1 MLGKDLVGQ
10 RHTKLVFNMKNT
22 IFLIDDDKN
31 ILTSV
36 SILLETEGFNVKT
49 FSDGESGLNAI
60 LKNNPDIAIVDIKM
74 PRLDGIELLKKLR
87 KTSQLPV
94 IFLTSKDTE
103 IDELLGLKIGADDY
117 ITKPFSQKIL
127 VERIRILIKRSEL
140 INKKKVGKIEN
151 KNSIKMGNLLLDTE
165 KYMCKWKNKVVNLTV
180 TEFLLV
186 KSLADSVEVVKSRD
200 QLIIS
205 AFGEDKE
212 NIDDRA
218 IDHHFKRIRKKF
230 KNIDNNFNSIVTIYG
245 GGYKFSE

>member
-1 MLGKDLVGQ
+1 
-10 RHTKLVFNMKNT
+10 MKNN
-22 IFLIDDDKN
+22 IFLIDDDQN

-36 SILLETEGFNVKT
+36 SMLLESEGYKVKT
-49 FSDGESGLNAI
+49 FSDGESGLKAI
-60 LKNNPDIAIVDIKM
+60 LENHPDIAVVDIKM

-87 KTSQLPV
+87 KTSDMPI

-117 ITKPFSQKIL
+117 ITKPFSQRIL
-127 VERIRILIKRSEL
+127 IERIRILIKRDEL
-140 INKKKVGKIEN
+140 KNIKKKNKIDD
-151 KNSIKMGNLLLDTE
+151 KNSLRTGNIFLDTE
-165 KYMCKWKNKVVNLTV
+165 KYMCKWKNKTVNLTV
-180 TEFLLV
+180 TEFLLI
-186 KSLADSVEVVKSRD
+186 KSLVENTGVVKSRD
-200 QLIIS
+200 QLILS

-230 KNIDNNFNSIVTIYG
+230 KNADNNFNSIVTIYG

>member
-1 MLGKDLVGQ
+1 
-10 RHTKLVFNMKNT
+10 MKNN

-36 SILLETEGFNVKT
+36 SMLLESEGYKVKT
-49 FSDGESGLNAI
+49 FSDGESGLKAI
-60 LKNNPDIAIVDIKM
+60 LENHPDIAVVDIKM

-87 KTSQLPV
+87 KTSDMPI

-117 ITKPFSQKIL
+117 ITKPFSQRIL
-127 VERIRILIKRSEL
+127 IERIRILIKRDEL
-140 INKKKVGKIEN
+140 KNIKKKNKIDE
-151 KNSIKMGNLLLDTE
+151 KNSLRTGNIFLDTE
-165 KYMCKWKNKVVNLTV
+165 KYMCKWKNKTVNLTV
-180 TEFLLV
+180 TEFLLI
-186 KSLADSVEVVKSRD
+186 KSLVENTGVVKSRD
-200 QLIIS
+200 QLILS

-230 KNIDNNFNSIVTIYG
+230 KNADNNFNSIVTIYG

>member
-1 MLGKDLVGQ
+1 
-10 RHTKLVFNMKNT
+10 MKNN

-36 SILLETEGFNVKT
+36 SILLESEGYKVNT
-49 FSDGESGLNAI
+49 FSDGESGLKAI
-60 LKNNPDIAIVDIKM
+60 LENSPDIAIVDIKM

-87 KTSQLPV
+87 KTSDLPV

-127 VERIRILIKRSEL
+127 IERIRILIKRSEL
-140 INKKKVGKIEN
+140 KN
-151 KNSIKMGNLLLDTE
+151 KNKVTKIDAKNSLKEGSIFLDTE
-165 KYMCKWKNKVVNLTV
+165 KYLCKWKNKAVDLTV
-180 TEFLLV
+180 TEFLLI
-186 KSLADSVEVVKSRD
+186 KSLVENIDVVKSRD
-200 QLIIS
+200 QLIVA

-212 NIDDRA
+212 NIDDRS

-230 KNIDNNFNSIVTIYG
+230 KKTDNNFNSIVTVYG

>member
-1 MLGKDLVGQ
+1 
-10 RHTKLVFNMKNT
+10 MKNN

-36 SILLETEGFNVKT
+36 SMLLESEGYKVKT
-49 FSDGESGLNAI
+49 FSDGESGLKAI
-60 LKNNPDIAIVDIKM
+60 LENHPDIAVVDIKM

-87 KTSQLPV
+87 KTSDMPV

-127 VERIRILIKRSEL
+127 IERIRILIKRDEL
-140 INKKKVGKIEN
+140 KNIKKKNKIDD
-151 KNSIKMGNLLLDTE
+151 KNSLRAGNIFLDTE
-165 KYMCKWKNKVVNLTV
+165 KYMCKWKNKTVNLTV
-180 TEFLLV
+180 TEFLLI
-186 KSLADSVEVVKSRD
+186 KSLVENIGVVKSRD
-200 QLIIS
+200 QLILS

-230 KNIDNNFNSIVTIYG
+230 KNTDNNFNSIVTVYG
-245 GGYKFSE
+245 GGYKISE

>member
-1 MLGKDLVGQ
+1 MGGCTLK
-10 RHTKLVFNMKNT
+10 KNMKNNV
-22 IFLIDDDKN
+22 FLIDDDKN

-36 SILLETEGFNVKT
+36 SMLLETEGFKVTT
-49 FSDGESGLNAI
+49 FSDGESGLKGI
-60 LKNNPDIAIVDIKM
+60 LDGNPDIAVVDIKM

-87 KTSQLPV
+87 KTSDMPV

-127 VERIRILIKRSEL
+127 IERIRILIKRSEVRST
-140 INKKKVGKIEN
+140 KKKEKSAG
-151 KNSIKMGNLLLDTE
+151 KNSIKNGSIILDTE
-165 KYMCKWKNKVVNLTV
+165 KYMCKWKNKMVNLTV

-186 KSLADSVEVVKSRD
+186 KSLVENVDVVKSRD
-200 QLIIS
+200 QLISS
-205 AFGEDKE
+205 AFGESKE
-212 NIDDRA
+212 NIDDRS

-230 KNIDNNFNSIVTIYG
+230 KKTDSNFNSIVTVYG

>member
-1 MLGKDLVGQ
+1 
-10 RHTKLVFNMKNT
+10 MKNN

-36 SILLETEGFNVKT
+36 SMLLESEGYKVKT
-49 FSDGESGLNAI
+49 FSDGESGLKAI
-60 LKNNPDIAIVDIKM
+60 LENHPDIAVVDIKM

-87 KTSQLPV
+87 KTSDMPI

-117 ITKPFSQKIL
+117 ITKPFSQRIL
-127 VERIRILIKRSEL
+127 IERIRILIKRDEL
-140 INKKKVGKIEN
+140 KNIKKKNKTDDENYLKVGNIF
-151 KNSIKMGNLLLDTE
+151 LDTE
-165 KYMCKWKNKVVNLTV
+165 KYMCKWKNKTVNLTV
-180 TEFLLV
+180 TEFLLI
-186 KSLADSVEVVKSRD
+186 KSLVENTGVVKSRD
-200 QLIIS
+200 QLILS

-230 KNIDNNFNSIVTIYG
+230 KNADNNFNSIVTIYG

>member
-1 MLGKDLVGQ
+1 
-10 RHTKLVFNMKNT
+10 MKNN

-36 SILLETEGFNVKT
+36 SMLLESEGYKVKT
-49 FSDGESGLNAI
+49 FSDGESGLKAI
-60 LKNNPDIAIVDIKM
+60 LENHPDIAVVDIKM

-87 KTSQLPV
+87 KTSDMPI

-117 ITKPFSQKIL
+117 ITKPFSQRIL
-127 VERIRILIKRSEL
+127 IERIRILIKRDEL
-140 INKKKVGKIEN
+140 KNIKKKNKIDD
-151 KNSIKMGNLLLDTE
+151 KNSLRTGNIFLDTE
-165 KYMCKWKNKVVNLTV
+165 KYMCKWKNKTVNLTV
-180 TEFLLV
+180 TEFLLI
-186 KSLADSVEVVKSRD
+186 KSLVENTGVVKSRD
-200 QLIIS
+200 QLILS

-230 KNIDNNFNSIVTIYG
+230 KNADNNFNSIVTIYG

>member
-1 MLGKDLVGQ
+1 
-10 RHTKLVFNMKNT
+10 MKNN

-36 SILLETEGFNVKT
+36 SMLLESEGYKVKT
-49 FSDGESGLNAI
+49 FSDGESGLKAI
-60 LKNNPDIAIVDIKM
+60 LENHPDIAVVDIKM

-87 KTSQLPV
+87 KTSDMPI

-117 ITKPFSQKIL
+117 ITKPFSQRIL
-127 VERIRILIKRSEL
+127 IERIRILIKRDEL
-140 INKKKVGKIEN
+140 KNIKKKNKIDD
-151 KNSIKMGNLLLDTE
+151 KNSLRVGNIFLDTE
-165 KYMCKWKNKVVNLTV
+165 KYMCKWKNKTVNLTV
-180 TEFLLV
+180 TEFLLI
-186 KSLADSVEVVKSRD
+186 KSLVKNTGVVKSRD
-200 QLIIS
+200 QLILS

-230 KNIDNNFNSIVTIYG
+230 KNADNNFNSIVTI
-245 GGYKFSE
+245 

>member
-1 MLGKDLVGQ
+1 
-10 RHTKLVFNMKNT
+10 MKNNV
-22 IFLIDDDKN
+22 FLIDDDVN

-36 SILLETEGFNVKT
+36 SMLLETEGYKVRT
-49 FSDGESGLNAI
+49 FSDGESGLKAI
-60 LKNNPDIAIVDIKM
+60 LENDPDIAVVDIKM

-87 KTSQLPV
+87 KTSDMPV

-103 IDELLGLKIGADDY
+103 IDELLGLKVGADDY

-127 VERIRILIKRSEL
+127 VERIRILIKRTEL
-140 INKKKVGKIEN
+140 ENKKKNNTNDKNFIRAEN
-151 KNSIKMGNLLLDTE
+151 IFLDTE
-165 KYMCKWKNKVVNLTV
+165 KYMCKWKKKTVDLTV
-180 TEFLLV
+180 TEFLLI
-186 KSLADSVEVVKSRD
+186 KSLVENIGIVKSRD

-205 AFGEDKE
+205 AFGENKE

-230 KNIDNNFNSIVTIYG
+230 KNADNNFKSIVTIYG

>member
-1 MLGKDLVGQ
+1 
-10 RHTKLVFNMKNT
+10 MKNNV
-22 IFLIDDDKN
+22 FLIDDDKN

-36 SILLETEGFNVKT
+36 SMLLETEGYKVKT
-49 FSDGESGLNAI
+49 FSDGESGLKAI
-60 LKNNPDIAIVDIKM
+60 LENDPDIAVVDIKM

-87 KTSQLPV
+87 KTSDIPV

-127 VERIRILIKRSEL
+127 IERIRILIKRDEL
-140 INKKKVGKIEN
+140 KNIKKSKIDD
-151 KNSIKMGNLLLDTE
+151 KSFLKIGNILLDTE
-165 KYMCKWKNKVVNLTV
+165 KYMCKWKNKSVNLTV
-180 TEFLLV
+180 TEFLLI
-186 KSLADSVEVVKSRD
+186 KSLVKNIGVVKSRD
-200 QLIIS
+200 QLINS

-212 NIDDRA
+212 NIDDRS

-230 KNIDNNFNSIVTIYG
+230 KGIDNSFNSIITVYG

>member
-1 MLGKDLVGQ
+1 
-10 RHTKLVFNMKNT
+10 MKNN

-36 SILLETEGFNVKT
+36 SMLLESDVYKVKT
-49 FSDGESGLNAI
+49 FSDGESGLKAI
-60 LKNNPDIAIVDIKM
+60 LENHPDIAVVDIKM

-87 KTSQLPV
+87 KTSDMPI

-117 ITKPFSQKIL
+117 ITKPFSQNVL
-127 VERIRILIKRSEL
+127 MERIRILIKRTEL
-140 INKKKVGKIEN
+140 KNIKKKDNIYD
-151 KNSIKMGNLLLDTE
+151 KNSIKEGNIFLDTE
-165 KYMCKWKNKVVNLTV
+165 KYMCKWKNKTVNLTV
-180 TEFLLV
+180 TEFLLI
-186 KSLADSVEVVKSRD
+186 KSLIINIGAVKSRD
-200 QLIIS
+200 QLIVS

-212 NIDDRA
+212 NIDDRS

-230 KNIDNNFNSIVTIYG
+230 KNADNDFNSIVTIYG